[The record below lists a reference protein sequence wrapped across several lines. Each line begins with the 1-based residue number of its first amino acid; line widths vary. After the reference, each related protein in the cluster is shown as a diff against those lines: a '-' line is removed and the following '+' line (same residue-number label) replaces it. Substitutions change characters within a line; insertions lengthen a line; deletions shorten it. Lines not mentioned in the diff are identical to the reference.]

1 MEQEA
6 HAMDAATL
14 DRMLTDLLLMDVSD
28 GLDETAKQLGSLH
41 ESWTQSGVDAA
52 SRDWLGGL
60 IANLYWWSGRLLG
73 GVSLPSAEQGV
84 PDSHPRS
91 AVSS

>member
-1 MEQEA
+1 
-6 HAMDAATL
+6 MDAVAI
-14 DRMLTDLLLMDVSD
+14 DRMLNDLLLIDVSD

-41 ESWTQSGVDAA
+41 ESWTQAGVDDA

-60 IANLYWWSGRLLG
+60 ITDLYWWSGRLLG
-73 GVSLPSAEQGV
+73 GVSFASAEQGV
-84 PDSHPRS
+84 PDSSPRS

>member
-6 HAMDAATL
+6 HTMDAATL
-14 DRMLTDLLLMDVSD
+14 DRMLTDLLLIDVSD
-28 GLDETAKQLGSLH
+28 GLDKTAEQLGSLH
-41 ESWTQSGVDAA
+41 ESWTQTGIDAA

-60 IANLYWWSGRLLG
+60 ITNLYWWSGRLLG
-73 GVSLPSAEQGV
+73 GVSFASVEQGV
-84 PDSHPRS
+84 PDSNPRS